1 VPTVNV
7 AVRLSTQGQYISTFP
22 IVTSAVNAS
31 KFPSEHVQFYGI
43 VRFNV
48 ASNYRSHL
56 EASQI
61 EVYVCPLQALSPP
74 IGGAGMRLLFLR

>member
-1 VPTVNV
+1 MSTVNV
-7 AVRLSTQGQYISTFP
+7 AVWLSTQGRYINTFP
-22 IVTSAVNAS
+22 VATTAVIAS

-48 ASNYRSHL
+48 ASNYSSHL

-61 EVYVCPLQALSPP
+61 EVYVCSLQALSPP
-74 IGGAGMRLLFLR
+74 IGGAGM